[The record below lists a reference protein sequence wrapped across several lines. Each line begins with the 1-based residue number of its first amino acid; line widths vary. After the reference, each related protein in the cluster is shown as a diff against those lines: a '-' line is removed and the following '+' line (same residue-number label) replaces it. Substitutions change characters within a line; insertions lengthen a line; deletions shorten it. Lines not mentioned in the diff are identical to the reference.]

1 MSFANYE
8 GDRVRLE
15 WLLLCNSS
23 FVFCITCWVL
33 LKENPPP
40 PNQSLLGRPKDGQAA
55 SYHGEVLEGAWRFA
69 VFRSP
74 NTSKCCQLLSCV
86 SIFWGHGGVTTSRFA
101 IPSHSLWRLPTARTS
116 AILGQKTRLHAMR
129 RPSALRVKSGALLSC
144 SWRCAPLIRPLECHM
159 MKSVWSKKI
168 DGADNIRSL

>member
-1 MSFANYE
+1 M
-8 GDRVRLE
+8 RLE

-86 SIFWGHGGVTTSRFA
+86 SIFCGHGGVTTSRF
-101 IPSHSLWRLPTARTS
+101 PSHSLWPFLVATATARTS
-116 AILGQKTRLHAMR
+116 AILRQKTRLHAMR
-129 RPSALRVKSGALLSC
+129 RPSALRVKSGALLSWVQLEMC
-144 SWRCAPLIRPLECHM
+144 SFDPPLGVSHDEIGL

-168 DGADNIRSL
+168 RRGR

>member
-101 IPSHSLWRLPTARTS
+101 IPSHSLWPFLVATADCQDFSDTQAKDQASRDEKTQRS
-116 AILGQKTRLHAMR
+116 ESEIWCTAQLQLEMCSFDPPLGVSHDEIGLIQKNR
-129 RPSALRVKSGALLSC
+129 RGR
-144 SWRCAPLIRPLECHM
+144 
-159 MKSVWSKKI
+159 
-168 DGADNIRSL
+168 